1 MRENSSRRT
10 LQIEA
15 SLFDDCSERKNT
27 MVPQKFTHKSLIL
40 LLLTA
45 LLLSA
50 FIPMTQASAKESEF
64 AVVTVPALNLR
75 SGPSLDYEILR
86 VLPRGQQLSILDLSK
101 DGLWTRVS
109 LAEGVQGW
117 VYSRFISTIG
127 ETDAQVLLDGLNLRT
142 GPGFGYRTIRQLSK
156 GQALTVTGRSL
167 QSDWLSVRLPNG
179 TGGWVFSAYILTN
192 LDVAALPVSEAYG
205 GPDGSSQQQPQPSVL
220 VSIRENQAFVDV
232 RGFPASQEISASLGL
247 PGKSSDLRVANG
259 TTNADGSAQLSFSMP
274 AKWSNGTAVKQDH
287 LILQVSAKDGSIS
300 LKVDL
305 VYLRY

>member
-1 MRENSSRRT
+1 
-10 LQIEA
+10 
-15 SLFDDCSERKNT
+15 

-40 LLLTA
+40 MLLAA

-50 FIPMTQASAKESEF
+50 LIPMTQAFAKESES

-75 SGPSLDYEILR
+75 SGPGLDYEILR
-86 VLPRGQQLSILDLSK
+86 VLPRGQQVSILDLSK

-109 LAEGVQGW
+109 LVEDIEGW
-117 VYSRFISTIG
+117 VYSQFISPIR

-142 GPGFGYRTIRQLSK
+142 GPGFGYRTVRQLSK
-156 GQALTVTGRSL
+156 GQALTLTGRSS

-179 TGGWVFSAYILTN
+179 TGGWVFGAYVLANADIG
-192 LDVAALPVSEAYG
+192 ALPVSEAYG
-205 GPDGSSQQQPQPSVL
+205 GPDGSGQQQSQPSVV

-247 PGKSSDLRVANG
+247 PGKSSDLKVASG
-259 TTNADGSAQLSFSMP
+259 ATNADGSARLSFSMP

-287 LILQVSAKDGSIS
+287 LILQVRAKDGSAS